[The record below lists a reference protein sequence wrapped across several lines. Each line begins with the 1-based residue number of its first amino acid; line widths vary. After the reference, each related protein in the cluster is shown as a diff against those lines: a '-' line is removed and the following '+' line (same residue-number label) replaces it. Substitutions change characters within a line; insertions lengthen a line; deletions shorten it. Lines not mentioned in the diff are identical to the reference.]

1 MEGGGVGVGQFRSG
15 CDGIAFVGGHF
26 FTEGEDGVPEEGAER
41 RERVRHQ
48 GEMRFFGE
56 RRGNDRLTEAEP
68 VGAEFALDLETVEM
82 ERDIEVGKKVGAEE
96 DAVAGLHVEKFD
108 GEDVRRAVEF
118 VAGEDE
124 WRMVALFDPPFG
136 DAVEGFEVFG
146 VGVIDE
152 AENVEVGLAGAEF
165 ACGGGAVEDDG
176 DEVVASGGLEAGEKF
191 FELGFHVSGR
201 VLTSSLDWVEY
212 HTFGYDPQ
220 RLKPHSDERKQTKE
234 NSVAMRIDAGGVASK
249 RRDLGSDRGY
259 RVANGTVEILHS
271 AQDDALI

>member
-1 MEGGGVGVGQFRSG
+1 MVESFGVGVGETCG
-15 CDGIAFVGGHF
+15 GGDGFAFVGGHF
-26 FTEGEDGVPEEGAER
+26 FAEGEDGVAEEGAES
-41 RERVRHQ
+41 RERVGHQ
-48 GEMRFFGE
+48 GEVRFFGE
-56 RRGNDRLTEAEP
+56 RGGDDGLAEAEP
-68 VGAEFALDLETVEM
+68 VGAELAFDLETVEM
-82 ERDIEVGKKVGAEE
+82 ERDIEVGEKVGAEE
-96 DAVAGLHVEKFD
+96 NAVAGFHVEKFD

-220 RLKPHSDERKQTKE
+220 RLKPLSLAELTARLKPCPPDYPSEFR
-234 NSVAMRIDAGGVASK
+234 GG
-249 RRDLGSDRGY
+249 
-259 RVANGTVEILHS
+259 
-271 AQDDALI
+271 